1 MFSSNNR
8 QRVLS
13 LGAVLSLTILGCAP
27 PSSVSRPAPQTL
39 NLHELARPE
48 IEAEAARFATAYDMV
63 RTLRPTMLTTRGLTR
78 AAQSRSAM
86 WESSTE
92 TKVYLDGLRYGG
104 VESLRTISAVD
115 VVEVRWLSAVDA
127 TIRYGTGNAAGAIAV
142 TSRSARR

>member
-27 PSSVSRPAPQTL
+27 PSSVSRPAPQRS
-39 NLHELARPE
+39 NLHEIARPE

-63 RTLRPTMLTTRGLTR
+63 ATLRPTMLTTRGLTR
-78 AAQSRSAM
+78 AAQSRSAT
-86 WESSTE
+86 WESSAE